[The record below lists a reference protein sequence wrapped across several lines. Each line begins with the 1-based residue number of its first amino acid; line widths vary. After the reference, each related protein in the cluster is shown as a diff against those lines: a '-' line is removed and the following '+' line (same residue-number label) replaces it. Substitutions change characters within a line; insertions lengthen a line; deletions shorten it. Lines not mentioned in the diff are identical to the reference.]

1 MGQPAFE
8 LRELFERN
16 NVAIYSS
23 NHILY
28 GDISRRIM
36 SLLSYYS
43 PDVEVYSI
51 DEAFLRLD
59 GVVGEDTAS
68 EYAKNIVDEIQR
80 CIGVPVSVGVAATKT
95 LAKIASRR
103 AKKNAPLQ
111 QCVCTS
117 VARSDSYCLDGVFCG
132 RCVGGRKAFGSS
144 YDGRWYSHGMGAFT
158 TTSPSIATVLLGR
171 SGAYA

>member
-1 MGQPAFE
+1 MGYRVVCYQRYAAIEDYSRCFGAYMYALVDCNNFFVSCERIFNPALNGRPVVVLSGNDGCVIARSNEAKALGIAMGQPAFE

-68 EYAKNIVDEIQR
+68 EYAKKHCR
-80 CIGVPVSVGVAATKT
+80 
-95 LAKIASRR
+95 
-103 AKKNAPLQ
+103 
-111 QCVCTS
+111 
-117 VARSDSYCLDGVFCG
+117 
-132 RCVGGRKAFGSS
+132 
-144 YDGRWYSHGMGAFT
+144 
-158 TTSPSIATVLLGR
+158 
-171 SGAYA
+171 